1 MKRILTIAGSDS
13 SGAAGIQADLK
24 TIFALGGYGMSVV
37 TGLTAQNSVGVRDVF
52 PTPPAFVGAQIDAVL
67 DDLGADAV
75 KTGML
80 TARATVEV
88 VARRLRSR
96 DARNVVVDTVM
107 LATTGGAL
115 LAEGGCAA
123 LRDELLP
130 LATVATPNLP
140 EAAALT
146 GREEPGRA
154 GMHDLARAVLDLGP
168 QWVLLKGGHLPDG
181 DLVDVLCGADTMID
195 LVRPRVDTPHTRG
208 TGCTYSAAIATGLAY
223 GMEVPDAV
231 AWARDAVQAAIQD
244 SFPLGAGAG
253 PLGHGA
259 MLKFRPEQ

>member
-13 SGAAGIQADLK
+13 SGAAGVQADLK
-24 TIFALGGYGMSVV
+24 TIFALGGYGMSAV
-37 TGLTAQNSVGVRDVF
+37 TGLTVQNSVAVRDVF
-52 PTPPAFVGAQIDAVL
+52 PVPPAFVGAQVDAVL

-80 TARATVEV
+80 TVRATVEV
-88 VARRLRSR
+88 VADRLRR
-96 DARNVVVDTVM
+96 HNVRNVVVDTVM

-115 LAEGGCAA
+115 LAEGGREA

-130 LATVATPNLP
+130 LATVAMPNLP
-140 EAAALT
+140 EAAVLT
-146 GREEPGRA
+146 RRQEPGRA
-154 GMHDLARAVLDLGP
+154 GMQDLARAVHDLGP

-181 DLVDVLCGADTMID
+181 DLVDVLCGAGTIIE

-208 TGCTYSAAIATGLAY
+208 TGCTYSAAVATGLAY
-223 GMEVPDAV
+223 GMDVPDAV
-231 AWARDAVQAAIQD
+231 VWARDALQAAIQQ